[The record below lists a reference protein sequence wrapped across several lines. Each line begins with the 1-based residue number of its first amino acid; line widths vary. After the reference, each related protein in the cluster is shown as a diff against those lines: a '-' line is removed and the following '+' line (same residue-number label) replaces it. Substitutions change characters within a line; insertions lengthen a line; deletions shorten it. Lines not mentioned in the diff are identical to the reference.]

1 MKIFDTDR
9 LTLRLLSGSDFNA
22 LFEKKDKELV
32 MKELG
37 LTTDAEYEKEL
48 KKYQKGYISYRS
60 NLALFQ
66 IFLKDTEQMIG
77 NCGYHN
83 WSEDHSRAEL
93 GYALKSDE
101 FKRKAYMTEA
111 LQFVIPYGF
120 NTMQLNRIEAMV
132 GTENIASQKL
142 LLKFGFTKEGIMR
155 EHYFVD
161 GEYQDSIIYSLLQSE
176 YEDVETDLNLD
187 EDFIKNLYEDLII
200 GFECYIHKKSKKFLS
215 LIDEVHLEDV
225 DPSIYEEDL
234 LELKNNRND
243 YIKIENMY
251 SSEMFEVMKSFATK
265 EIDNQRDRNFLLD
278 QLSMKKPFARFND
291 FIHNS
296 KYRDQWFEYK
306 NKNYREYVIEFL
318 KSNNI
323 IDGYRRSN

>member
-120 NTMQLNRIEAMV
+120 NSMQLNRIEAMV
-132 GTENIASQKL
+132 GTGNIASQTI

-176 YEDVETDLNLD
+176 YEEH
-187 EDFIKNLYEDLII
+187 I
-200 GFECYIHKKSKKFLS
+200 S
-215 LIDEVHLEDV
+215 
-225 DPSIYEEDL
+225 
-234 LELKNNRND
+234 
-243 YIKIENMY
+243 
-251 SSEMFEVMKSFATK
+251 TK
-265 EIDNQRDRNFLLD
+265 
-278 QLSMKKPFARFND
+278 
-291 FIHNS
+291 
-296 KYRDQWFEYK
+296 
-306 NKNYREYVIEFL
+306 
-318 KSNNI
+318 
-323 IDGYRRSN
+323 